1 VISQGRLFFRTFI
14 VELPDPGA
22 AMELGL
28 KETVRLLP
36 CPETDREIGLLKP
49 PGTAVVDRRSSG

>member
-1 VISQGRLFFRTFI
+1 VAPLPTETFI

-36 CPETDREIGLLKP
+36 CPEVDREIGLLKP
-49 PGTAVVDRRSSG
+49 PETAVVDRRSSG